1 VSAALTRQ
9 HVDPTILRYVGN
21 IVTVTLN
28 VILVIAILGYFGVET
43 TSFAA
48 LIAAA
53 GIAIGAAWAGLLA
66 NFAAGAFLIIL
77 RPFVVGDYVKAGG
90 VEGTVKEIG
99 LFATTILTPDNVS
112 TFVGNNK
119 IFGDTIFNY
128 SASAYRRVDR
138 LAQLAHS
145 VDPQDAIA
153 RLKTALAAIPNVEK
167 APAPDVEIVDFNER
181 GPVLA
186 VRPYTHTDHYW
197 QVYFD
202 TNRVITET
210 SVPPAIR
217 CRSRTST
224 SATSPPSGTAIQ
236 SPREAVDEDP
246 LPAGR
251 RRGSGGCRAGAGT
264 AGRHAEED
272 RRCAHHRAGLPPRRS
287 AFSYR
292 GSNGEP
298 TGYSVDL
305 CRRVVHRHRAG
316 LLNGTTPRSEVG
328 CRDPGEPHCGRPP
341 AARSTSSAASPR

>member
-1 VSAALTRQ
+1 MNLNWAQISETLTTQLTAFGLKAAGAIAVWIVGRYLIGLAVRLVSAALTRQ
-9 HVDPTILRYVGN
+9 QVDPTILRYVGN

-28 VILVIAILGYFGVET
+28 IILVIAILGYFGVET

-77 RPFVVGDYVKAGG
+77 RPFKVGDYVKAGG

-99 LFATTILTPDNVS
+99 LFASTILTPDNVS

-128 SASAYRRVDR
+128 SASPFRRVDR
-138 LAQLAHS
+138 LAQLAHT
-145 VDPQDAIA
+145 VNPQDAIA
-153 RLKTALAAIPNVEK
+153 RLKAALAGIANVEK
-167 APAPDVEIVDFNER
+167 TPAPDVEIVDFNER

-210 SVPPAIR
+210 FGAAGYPVPE
-217 CRSRTST
+217 SH
-224 SATSPPSGTAIQ
+224 
-236 SPREAVDEDP
+236 VNV
-246 LPAGR
+246 
-251 RRGSGGCRAGAGT
+251 
-264 AGRHAEED
+264 RHK
-272 RRCAHHRAGLPPRRS
+272 
-287 AFSYR
+287 
-292 GSNGEP
+292 
-298 TGYSVDL
+298 
-305 CRRVVHRHRAG
+305 
-316 LLNGTTPRSEVG
+316 
-328 CRDPGEPHCGRPP
+328 
-341 AARSTSSAASPR
+341 AA